1 MVKMRPEHAW
11 RFSGLGV
18 LLAFLLWLGVG
29 AGLMA
34 HAEEPAQAAAAE
46 ARPTDL
52 QQEVVAKVGERTIT
66 LAEFNQMLPRDPQN
80 PGAKMSPEQKK
91 AHLERVVNALLF
103 LEEAKQLRLRERPE
117 VAAKIDEATSKVLI
131 GEYLRLSITEKAKV
145 EESEVKAYWESHP
158 EEFTA
163 PPQVR
168 ARHILIGISGSGVEE
183 GEALKK
189 AEAILARIRAGED
202 FGKLASELSEDP
214 GTKARGGD
222 LGAFGPGKMVPA
234 FDKAAFALKPGEVSG
249 PVRTS
254 FGYHI
259 IKVEDRQEPFRRPFE
274 SVRQMIHSRLARERQ
289 RDQLQALL
297 KELKGRIKTEVH
309 PNIFDAEE

>member
-1 MVKMRPEHAW
+1 MAV
-11 RFSGLGV
+11 
-18 LLAFLLWLGVG
+18 LLWLGVG

-34 HAEEPAQAAAAE
+34 HAEEPARAAE
-46 ARPTDL
+46 AEPRPADL

-80 PGAKMSPEQKK
+80 PGAKMSPEQKR
-91 AHLERVVNALLF
+91 AHLERLVGALLF
-103 LEEAKQLRLRERPE
+103 LEEAKRLRLQERPE
-117 VAAKIDEATSKVLI
+117 VAAKVEEATAQVLI
-131 GEYLRLSITEKAKV
+131 GEFLRLSVAEKAKIG
-145 EESEVKAYWESHP
+145 ESEVKAYWESHP
-158 EEFTA
+158 EEFTT

-168 ARHILIGISGSGVEE
+168 ARHILIGVSGSGSEE

-222 LGAFGPGKMVPA
+222 LGVLGPGKTVPA
-234 FDKAAFALKPGEVSG
+234 FEKAAFALKPGEVSG
-249 PVRTS
+249 PVKTP

-259 IKVEDRQEPFRRPFE
+259 IKVDERQEPTLRPFE
-274 SVRQMIHSRLARERQ
+274 SVRQMIHVRLARERQ

-297 KELKGRIKTEVH
+297 KELKSRVKTEVN